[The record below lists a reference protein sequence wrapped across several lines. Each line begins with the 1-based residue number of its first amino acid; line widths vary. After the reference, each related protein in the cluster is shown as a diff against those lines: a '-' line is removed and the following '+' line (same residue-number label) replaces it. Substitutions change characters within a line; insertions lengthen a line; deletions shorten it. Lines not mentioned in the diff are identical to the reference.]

1 MTTTKTET
9 LNMLADITSYVIEA
23 NPRQGREANE
33 MDARIS
39 EYLHARILAIVEE
52 FSVPTL
58 ISIPRPR

>member
-1 MTTTKTET
+1 MNNTKTET
-9 LNMLADITSYVIEA
+9 LNMLNDIANYAMDA

-33 MDARIS
+33 MDASIS

-58 ISIPRPR
+58 IPIPRPR